1 MHHQAQFM
9 EILKNIH
16 IEKFFRTS
24 KKYLLP
30 SKKFNEELAQVYS
43 DLYGLK
49 IIGYRFF
56 TVYGE
61 WGRPDM
67 FYLKY
72 LMYNFKDKIINVN
85 NYGNHFRDFTYIGD
99 VIEML
104 VKMLNVRVKS
114 NHDVFNI
121 CSNNPIPLMKMIRFL
136 DFLSNKKC
144 KIKKTKFVKVDVLKT
159 HGDNKKILRLI
170 NKRRFLKLEEGLK
183 NTFDWF
189 KKYYLKNNH

>member
-1 MHHQAQFM
+1 
-9 EILKNIH
+9 
-16 IEKFFRTS
+16 
-24 KKYLLP
+24 
-30 SKKFNEELAQVYS
+30 
-43 DLYGLK
+43 
-49 IIGYRFF
+49 
-56 TVYGE
+56 
-61 WGRPDM
+61 
-67 FYLKY
+67 
-72 LMYNFKDKIINVN
+72 
-85 NYGNHFRDFTYIGD
+85 
-99 VIEML
+99 ML